1 MTRTKTG
8 SSRNDARTTLA
19 VPGNRLRFSHV
30 TVRPE
35 SILMSYRQFRVM
47 AAPILSIKERLS
59 GRSIYLIGMMG
70 SGKTSTG
77 RPLAKRLGY
86 GFVDADAVI
95 EQVAGCTIPEIFQ
108 RDGEEGFRLIESQ
121 VLNAISQRHSL
132 VVATG
137 GGVVT
142 KPENWGQL
150 HSGIVV
156 WLDVDQAKL
165 IERLRNDSTQRPLL
179 QQPDP
184 EAALENLLQQR
195 RPLYGEADLTVVIN
209 DETPDDVADGI
220 LQLLPTL
227 IQDPTQQRER

>member
-1 MTRTKTG
+1 MT
-8 SSRNDARTTLA
+8 D
-19 VPGNRLRFSHV
+19 
-30 TVRPE
+30 
-35 SILMSYRQFRVM
+35 
-47 AAPILSIKERLS
+47 PILSLKERLS

-95 EQVAGCTIPEIFQ
+95 EQVAGCTIPEIFE
-108 RDGEEGFRLIESQ
+108 RDGEAGFRSIESQ

-137 GGVVT
+137 GGVVS

-156 WLDVDQAKL
+156 WLDVDRGQLLA
-165 IERLRNDSTQRPLL
+165 RLRADSTLRPLL

-184 EAALENLLQQR
+184 EAALDKLLQQR

-209 DETPDDVADGI
+209 DETAEAVADGI
-220 LQLLPTL
+220 LQLLPGL
-227 IQDPTQQRER
+227 LKDPTQQGER

>member
-1 MTRTKTG
+1 MTG
-8 SSRNDARTTLA
+8 LN
-19 VPGNRLRFSHV
+19 
-30 TVRPE
+30 
-35 SILMSYRQFRVM
+35 
-47 AAPILSIKERLS
+47 LSLKQRLS

-95 EQVAGCTIPEIFQ
+95 EQVAGCTIPDIFE
-108 RDGEEGFRLIESQ
+108 RDGEDGFRSIESQ

-156 WLDVDQAKL
+156 WLDVDRGQLLARLQA
-165 IERLRNDSTQRPLL
+165 DSTLRPLL
-179 QQPDP
+179 QQPNP
-184 EAALENLLQQR
+184 EAALDTLIQQR

-209 DETPDDVADGI
+209 DETPEAVADGI
-220 LQLLPTL
+220 LQLLPGL
-227 IQDPTQQRER
+227 LKDPTQQRER